1 MVFNDVDGSVY
12 HETLTLA
19 LLLTVNHFMHV
30 SRSIICFNGNNNNN
44 NNELLLDK
52 KLKYT
57 LYSEELLDSDSTG
70 KEYFE
75 TDLDIA
81 PCLKL
86 VYLYLLQY

>member
-19 LLLTVNHFMHV
+19 WLLTVNHFMHV
-30 SRSIICFNGNNNNN
+30 SRSIICFNGNN

-57 LYSEELLDSDSTG
+57 LYSEELLDSDSAG
-70 KEYFE
+70 KE
-75 TDLDIA
+75 
-81 PCLKL
+81 
-86 VYLYLLQY
+86 